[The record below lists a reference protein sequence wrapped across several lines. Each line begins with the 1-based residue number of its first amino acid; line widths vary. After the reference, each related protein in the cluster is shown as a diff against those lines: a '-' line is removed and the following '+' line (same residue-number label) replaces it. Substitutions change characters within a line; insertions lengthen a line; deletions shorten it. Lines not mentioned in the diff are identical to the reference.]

1 MSLHQFLLILRAH
14 YKVVLLSIVLTTGAA
29 LTLSLVLP
37 KQYTASSS
45 VFIDVKSPDPIAG
58 MIVPALTM
66 PGYVAT
72 QVDIIKSDR
81 VAQQVVKTL
90 KLDQSPTAKEQWLAS
105 TEGKGSMTAWLGE
118 MLLRNL
124 EITPSRESSVI
135 NITYRAVEPAFA
147 AAVANAFS
155 ESYIKT
161 NIELKVEPARQY
173 TEWFAEQNKTI
184 RDNLER
190 AQARLSEYQQ
200 QRGIVAT
207 DERLDNELNKLNE
220 LSTQLTVVQ
229 AQTSELQSKQRS
241 GSASDTL
248 PEIVQNPLIQNL
260 RADIAR
266 QEAKLKEASGN
277 LGTNHPQYQRMQVEL
292 ATLKDKLDS
301 ETRHISSGFSTSS
314 TVGRQREAALRGAIE
329 AQKSRVLQ
337 LRRER
342 AELSVLTRDVEAAQK
357 NFEAVSQRFN
367 QSRLESQSTQ
377 TNVSILTPAFEP
389 VRPSSPKVLL
399 NTVAALFLGAMLG
412 IAAAFLLEMVDRR
425 VRSREDLAEVMAIPV
440 LTVIQGAGGVRRL
453 RAAIPALPA
462 P

>member
-14 YKVVLLSIVLTTGAA
+14 YKVVLLSIFLTTGAA
-29 LTLSLVLP
+29 LTLSVVLP

-105 TEGKGSMTAWLGE
+105 TGGKGSMTAWLGE
-118 MLLRNL
+118 TLLRNL

-147 AAVANAFS
+147 AAVANAFA

-260 RADIAR
+260 RGDIAR

-277 LGTNHPQYQRMQVEL
+277 LGANHPQYQRMQAEL
-292 ATLKDKLDS
+292 AALKDKLDS

-314 TVGRQREAALRGAIE
+314 TVGRQREATLRGAIE
-329 AQKSRVLQ
+329 TQKSRLLE

-399 NTVAALFLGAMLG
+399 NAVAALFLGAMLG